1 MDPRLWVFAGWMA
14 VCNAASALDS
24 TLDTSFGNGGQRVLS
39 YQVASNEPDQGL
51 AILHDSLG
59 RRIVTVVRR
68 NPFPLAPERPLEL
81 ILFRYLG
88 DGSVDTSFGFGSGQV
103 RATTDWSDFR
113 GALIDRQNRIVVVG
127 TTLIGSPQTASL
139 QVLRL
144 TAAGERDGSF
154 NGGTGNNGIVAYGF
168 GPSAANRM
176 VAIALMPNDDLV
188 TAADLDQGNGDIIL
202 QRISGSSGTPV
213 ATWGDGFG
221 FKIVDLQPSANAARD
236 TVIGLAAL
244 PDGRLLVL
252 AQSCTNTLGCLPAA
266 AQLTATTGQLDT
278 SFCASTACVNASV
291 TGANRGRR
299 VVRNLQYDGQA
310 VTQMAVTVGLRDDAG
325 RIVYGGRA
333 TLASGMAAPL
343 LFLRLSPNGELDSGF
358 GSPATPGF
366 QGLALGGVP
375 LATSAL
381 LRDGSGRL
389 VVGGQG
395 EYAGLRRI
403 FVARLGDNGQLDST
417 FGAAGTALVEYFAAP
432 AGEDRALR
440 ALALDGTRILGLGDF
455 NGGNN
460 RDAFLFRLGG
470 TQEGMFAN
478 GFEN

>member
-1 MDPRLWVFAGWMA
+1 MNLKSLAFAAWVMAGA
-14 VCNAASALDS
+14 TASASDG
-24 TLDTSFGNGGQRVLS
+24 TLDTGFGNGGQRVLS

-59 RRIVTVVRR
+59 RRIVIVVRR
-68 NPFPLAPERPLEL
+68 NPFPLGPERPLEL
-81 ILFRYLG
+81 ILFRYLA

-127 TTLIGSPQTASL
+127 TTLIGSPQSASL

-144 TAAGERDGSF
+144 TAAGDRDGSF

-168 GPSAANRM
+168 GPSAANRIIA
-176 VAIALMPNDDLV
+176 VALMPNDDLV
-188 TAADLDQGNGDIIL
+188 SAADLDQGNGDIIL
-202 QRISGSSGTPV
+202 QRISGSNGAPV
-213 ATWGDGFG
+213 TTWGDGFG

-236 TVIGLAAL
+236 TVVGLAAL

-252 AQSCTNTLGCLPAA
+252 AQSCTSALGCLPAA
-266 AQLTATTGQLDT
+266 AQLTASTGQLDT
-278 SFCASTACVNASV
+278 GFCASTACMNASV

-299 VVRNLQYDGQA
+299 VVRNLQFDGQT
-310 VTQMAVTVGLRDDAG
+310 VSQMAVTVGLRDEVG
-325 RIVYGGRA
+325 RIVLGGRA
-333 TLASGMAAPL
+333 TLASGSAPL
-343 LFLRLSPNGELDSGF
+343 LFLRLNSNGDLDTAF

-366 QGLALGGVP
+366 QGLGLGGAP
-375 LATSAL
+375 LTASAL

-389 VVGGQG
+389 VIGGHG
-395 EYAGLRRI
+395 EYAGLRRV
-403 FVARLGDNGQLDST
+403 FVARLGDNGQPDTS
-417 FGAAGTALVEYFAAP
+417 FGGSTALVEYFLTP
-432 AGEDRALR
+432 ATDDRALR

-455 NGGNN
+455 NGSGN

-470 TQEGMFAN
+470 TADGLFAS
-478 GFEN
+478 GFEG

>member
-1 MDPRLWVFAGWMA
+1 MHLRSAVFAGSLA
-14 VCNAASALDS
+14 VCATASALDS
-24 TLDTSFGNGGQRVLS
+24 TPDTSFGNGGQRVLS

-59 RRIVTVVRR
+59 RRIVIVMRR
-68 NPFPLAPERPLEL
+68 NPFPLGPERPFEL

-144 TAAGERDGSF
+144 TAAGDRDSSF

-168 GPSAANRM
+168 GPSAANRI

-188 TAADLDQGNGDIIL
+188 SAADLDQGNGDIIL
-202 QRISGSSGTPV
+202 QRISGTNGAPV
-213 ATWGDGFG
+213 STWGDGFG

-236 TVIGLAAL
+236 TVVGLAAL

-252 AQSCTNTLGCLPAA
+252 AQSCTVALGCLPAA
-266 AQLTATTGQLDT
+266 AQLTATTGQLD
-278 SFCASTACVNASV
+278 SGFCASTACINASV
-291 TGANRGRR
+291 TGSNRGRR
-299 VVRNLQYDGQA
+299 VVRNLQYEGQT
-310 VTQMAVTVGLRDDAG
+310 VSQMAVTAALRDDAG
-325 RIVYGGRA
+325 RIVYAGRA
-333 TLASGMAAPL
+333 TLASAGAAPL
-343 LFLRLSPNGELDSGF
+343 LLLRLNANAELDSGF
-358 GSPATPGF
+358 GSLATPGF
-366 QGLALGGVP
+366 QGLLGGVP
-375 LATSAL
+375 LAASAL

-395 EYAGLRRI
+395 EYAGLRRV
-403 FVARLGDNGQLDST
+403 FVARLGDYGQPDTS
-417 FGAAGTALVEYFAAP
+417 FGGSTALVEYFATP
-432 AGEDRALR
+432 ATDDRALR

-455 NGGNN
+455 NGSGN

-470 TQEGMFAN
+470 MADGLFAS
-478 GFEN
+478 GFED